1 MPPAV
6 KCEIKAD
13 YAYGKRLPARFAS
26 LLIKLKDELRLQLER
41 GFQGGIPGLRN
52 NTRIDGPFAREMWL
66 MEVAPRVSGHFRA
79 E

>member
-6 KCEIKAD
+6 KCEIKAY
-13 YAYGKRLPARFAS
+13 YAYGKRLPASFAS
-26 LLIKLKDELRLQLER
+26 LLTELKSGLRLQLESR
-41 GFQGGIPGLRN
+41 FQGGIPGLRN
-52 NTRIDGPFAREMWL
+52 NTRIDGFAREVWL